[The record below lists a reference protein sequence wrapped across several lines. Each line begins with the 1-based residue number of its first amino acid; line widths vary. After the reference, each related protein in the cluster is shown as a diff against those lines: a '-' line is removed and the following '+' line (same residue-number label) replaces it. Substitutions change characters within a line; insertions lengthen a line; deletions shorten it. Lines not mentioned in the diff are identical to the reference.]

1 MVIKEIEGG
10 IAIHRIASS
19 EDWERWMPGLVAAY
33 HTVFSGFP
41 YFERYLDD
49 EVHGT
54 FSALASASGGIVL
67 VAADGDTVAG
77 FSAAIPLHHKA
88 SVANQLTGLVP
99 IQHTFYLA
107 ELGVLPQYR
116 GRKIGR
122 NLVRERLRLIDPD
135 QYSHVVLRI
144 STDNTP
150 SGEMYK
156 ALGFFDMGVTMHVT
170 RRRQDGEVR
179 QDERLF
185 LSRVLSQVPMA
196 TEEIDLSNVP
206 EDLL

>member
-10 IAIHRIASS
+10 VTIHRITDEASQ
-19 EDWERWMPGLVAAY
+19 DRWSDGLIAAY
-33 HTVFSGFP
+33 HAVFSGFP
-41 YFERYLDD
+41 YFESYTD
-49 EVHGT
+49 EEVRST
-54 FSALASASGGIVL
+54 LESLWRSSGAIFL
-67 VAADGDTVAG
+67 VAAIGDDVAG
-77 FSAAIPLHHKA
+77 FSAAIPLIRKA

-107 ELGVLPQYR
+107 ELGVLPEYR

-122 NLVRERLRLIDPD
+122 NLVRERLRLIDQD

-156 ALGFFDMGVTMHVT
+156 ALGFFDMGVTMSVT
-170 RRRQDGEVR
+170 RRRQNSEVR
-179 QDERLF
+179 EDERQF

-196 TEEIDLSNVP
+196 TEEIDLANIP
-206 EDLL
+206 DDLL